1 MPAPHAPRPLSCR
14 SALRK
19 AAAENALGDAIL
31 EDLDRAAGDHPAAAA
46 ARAVFDQLLLAV
58 AHRAHDLQR
67 LVRHVEAGPV
77 AVRLGDR
84 RLFRRRQTA
93 ISIAGGAVEEE
104 LRRVELHLH
113 VGELPL
119 QALELGQ
126 QAAELLALQRPV
138 ARALEGVAAER
149 ERARGVAETLD
160 VEAGH
165 LLLEA
170 AFAEQHHVARHLDV
184 FEVELG
190 PFFARHERGRLTPP
204 HAWSALLY

>member
-19 AAAENALGDAIL
+19 AAAENALGDAVL

-46 ARAVFDQLLLAV
+46 ARAILDQLLLAV
-58 AHRAHDLQR
+58 AHGAPDLER

-77 AVRLGDR
+77 AVGLGDR
-84 RLFRRRQTA
+84 RLVGRRQAA
-93 ISIAGGAVEEE
+93 IGIAGGAVEQE

-119 QALELGQ
+119 QPLELGE
-126 QAAELLALQRPV
+126 QAPELLALQRPV
-138 ARALEGVAAER
+138 ACALERVAAER
-149 ERARGVAETLD
+149 ERARGVAEALD

-170 AFAEQHHVARHLDV
+170 AFAEQDHVLGYAHV
-184 FEVELG
+184 FEVQLG
-190 PFFARHERGRLTPP
+190 PFLAGHEGRGFTPP
-204 HAWSALLY
+204 DAWSASLN